1 MGRNNAL
8 RLNPKFLFDCF
19 LKTMLNGFGSKF
31 VLQTPNKFGLNIA
44 QQEVTAK
51 CADKCIFYTKRKREE
66 VELSGGQIPAAFQLL
81 FKTQKR
87 VLPFGVQIL
96 GCYFNFKIKKLFLQ

>member
-31 VLQTPNKFGLNIA
+31 ALQTPNKFGLDTA
-44 QQEVTAK
+44 QQDSDYEVCKLLRNVFFTHNQKAK
-51 CADKCIFYTKRKREE
+51 KWSS
-66 VELSGGQIPAAFQLL
+66 V
-81 FKTQKR
+81 
-87 VLPFGVQIL
+87 
-96 GCYFNFKIKKLFLQ
+96 